1 MSAKRESGIGLWRFL
16 SFLAPAAAA
25 QTGSFFV
32 RERLASKPDT
42 TYSRAVSITARLYVP
57 IRKRKSE
64 GTLLGDRPVGA
75 DKWCGL
81 AIGSENQ
88 RRSSIGLYKQRLFL
102 KFIEKHNFVNL
113 TT

>member
-1 MSAKRESGIGLWRFL
+1 
-16 SFLAPAAAA
+16 
-25 QTGSFFV
+25 
-32 RERLASKPDT
+32 
-42 TYSRAVSITARLYVP
+42 VSITARLYVP

-88 RRSSIGLYKQRLFL
+88 RRSSIGLYRRRLFL